1 MQQSGLVQESSPA
14 PGGPSAFV
22 EFDREQEKSVLEK
35 IAQLRETLES
45 FQSVFSSS
53 PVPAAPLAASKLV
66 SEWKRKDRLLV
77 LVLVGSFK
85 LLFIVLQRIPFEMF
99 ARPALKY

>member
-1 MQQSGLVQESSPA
+1 MQHSGLVQESSPA

-45 FQSVFSSS
+45 FQSVFSSF
-53 PVPAAPLAASKLV
+53 PAPLAASKLV